1 MRRLD
6 RAGIVPPADWEDRL
20 RRNLPDR
27 DAFFAKAEELE
38 ALDLNDP
45 LRRKGF
51 CAFAPEVLKETSKG
65 RAFPLLWGAAK
76 KALAAMSQYKCAYC
90 ESPINAERSGHVE
103 HFRPKSLFP
112 SFCYDWENYFLSCGG
127 CNGQKSDKWPAQGDY
142 VRPDQGDPA
151 ARFLF
156 SRDGGITAV
165 PGDQEAENTIRDLG
179 LDRSWLCRWRRLAIR
194 TNLDDIEGALSLLA
208 ARPDLEGPITQLLEK
223 KAAKIAADSELAYST
238 AMLQCVCQALEQQR
252 AKMFIAPEV

>member
-6 RAGIVPPADWEDRL
+6 RTGIAPPADWEARL

-27 DAFFAKAEELE
+27 DAFFARAAELE

-45 LRRKGF
+45 VRRKGF
-51 CAFAPEVLKETSKG
+51 SAFAPAVLKKTSKG

-76 KALAAMSQYKCAYC
+76 QALAAMSHHKCAYC

-112 SFCYDWENYFLSCGG
+112 SLCYDWENYFLSCNG
-127 CNGQKSDKWPAQGDY
+127 CNGQKSDKWPAQGNY

-156 SRDGGITAV
+156 SRDGGIAAV
-165 PGDQEAENTIRDLG
+165 PGDLEAENTIRDLG
-179 LDRSWLCRWRRLAIR
+179 LDRSWLCRWRRLAMGSI
-194 TNLDDIEGALSLLA
+194 LDDIEGTLSLLA
-208 ARPDLEGPITQLLEK
+208 EAPGLEESITRLIEKQIARITGNPALP
-223 KAAKIAADSELAYST
+223 YST
-238 AMLQCVCQALEQQR
+238 ALLQCVRQALEQTR
-252 AKMFIAPEV
+252 ARQMGRSG